1 VNIELNGKWFFF
13 IDESDNGIKNEWY
26 STKWFQNIK
35 DNKEKGEIIQ
45 VPSNFNTLKGL
56 DKYNGIVWYFLELP
70 NIPYRPMS
78 HEYSIEFEGSNYS
91 TEVWI
96 NGYKLGTHEGGS
108 IPFRF
113 EFSPK
118 ILSLTNNYLAV
129 RVNPSL
135 QKDGLPSNRCQLFNW
150 GGIFRDIRIILL
162 EKTRVYKIK
171 VNTEFKNKK
180 LDSALIKLEYSIKN
194 PQEYLDRCYL
204 EQIEPEIEYE
214 IYYLGRVIAGTPSYN
229 KALIQTGAQYINPE
243 PSPPLKHISH
253 EFTDIEEYFADNSDI
268 QQNSEDNI
276 DSEPIFTQYS
286 IEQNTNI
293 GNIEEKSNLNQCEG
307 IVNDFNN
314 IVKPK
319 KKIVDLNNLFT
330 IAIQNP
336 SLWSPESPDLY
347 EIILRLNGI
356 DEDKHIR
363 FGFRKIDI
371 KSNHIYLNNRPI
383 CLKGISLREEL
394 ISVGQNISISDRR
407 KDVIDIKTM
416 GFNAIRTISPHD
428 KSLLNIADEEGL
440 LIFEDIPLYS
450 LSNFK
455 SQKTNLLAANYIRKL
470 IKRDYNHPSVII
482 WSIGSDLPVERLE
495 CRRLLKRLVSFAQK
509 IDSTRL
515 VTYETNHYLI
525 DPLRK
530 ITKCDLSSV
539 SLSLGKNYKFIS
551 IFNFILDMIFYS
563 NRKFPLIISK
573 FGVES
578 KKGTKRAK
586 KKFSETYQM
595 LIISKIIRIL
605 NSKPYISGWFLHT
618 YRDFRSPY
626 RLNEYQQG
634 FDRNGI
640 TEEIK
645 KEKNKDKKIIGLIM
659 NQIIDV
665 KEKKTLNR
673 FFSVIANFF
682 TYILK
687 PYELFTSLIK
697 YFRKKYL
704 VRPKS
709 KKYYSQN
716 RENK

>member
-1 VNIELNGKWFFF
+1 MKKNVNIELNGKWFFF
-13 IDESDNGIKNEWY
+13 IDESDNGIKNKWY
-26 STKWFQNIK
+26 SPKWFQ
-35 DNKEKGEIIQ
+35 DNKEMGEIIQ

-78 HEYSIEFEGSNYS
+78 HEYSIEFDGSNYL

-96 NGYKLGTHEGGS
+96 NGYNLGTHEGGN
-108 IPFRF
+108 IPFRL
-113 EFSPK
+113 EFSPR
-118 ILSLTNNYLAV
+118 ILSLRTTNHLAV
-129 RVNPSL
+129 RINPSL
-135 QKDGLPSNRCQLFNW
+135 QNDSLPSNRCQLFNW
-150 GGIFRDIRIILL
+150 GGISRDVSIILL

-171 VNTEFKNKK
+171 VNTEFKNER

-243 PSPPLKHISH
+243 HSPPLKHISH
-253 EFTDIEEYFADNSDI
+253 EFTEIEKYFADISDI
-268 QQNSEDNI
+268 QQNSENLI

-286 IEQNTNI
+286 IEQDANL
-293 GNIEEKSNLNQCEG
+293 GNIEEKSNLNQCEDN
-307 IVNDFNN
+307 VNNFND
-314 IVKPK
+314 IVKPM

-330 IAIQNP
+330 IKIQNP

-347 EIILRLNGI
+347 EIILRLNGV

-371 KSNHIYLNNRPI
+371 KSNHIYLNNKPI

-407 KDVIDIKTM
+407 KVIIDIKNL

-428 KSLLNIADEEGL
+428 KALLNIADEEGL

-470 IKRDYNHPSVII
+470 IRRDYNHPSVII

-495 CRRLLKRLVSFAQK
+495 CRRLLKRLVGYAKK

-530 ITKCDLSSV
+530 ITHCDISSV

-551 IFNFILDMIFYS
+551 IFNFILDMIYHS

-578 KKGTKRAK
+578 KKGTKRTK
-586 KKFSETYQM
+586 KIYSETYQM
-595 LIISKIIRIL
+595 LIISYIIRIL
-605 NSKPYISGWFLHT
+605 NAKPYISGWFLHT

-626 RLNEYQQG
+626 KLNKYQQG
-634 FDRNGI
+634 FDRNGL

-645 KEKNKDKKIIGLIM
+645 NYDDKKLLGRIM
-659 NQIIDV
+659 NHIIDG
-665 KEKKTLNR
+665 KDTKNR
-673 FFSVIANFF
+673 YSKVLAHFFS
-682 TYILK
+682 YLLK
-687 PYELFTSLIK
+687 PYELFTSLII

-704 VRPKS
+704 IKPRS
-709 KKYYSQN
+709 LKYYSKF
-716 RENK
+716 REN

>member
-1 VNIELNGKWFFF
+1 MVNIELNGKWFFF

-26 STKWFQNIK
+26 SPKWFQNNK
-35 DNKEKGEIIQ
+35 DNKENGEIIQ
-45 VPSNFNTLKGL
+45 VPSNFNMLKGL

-78 HEYSIEFEGSNYS
+78 HEYSIEFDGSNYL
-91 TEVWI
+91 TEIWI

-113 EFSPK
+113 KFSPR
-118 ILSLTNNYLAV
+118 ILSLRTTNNLAV
-129 RVNPSL
+129 RINPSL
-135 QKDGLPSNRCQLFNW
+135 QKDSLPSNRCQLFNW
-150 GGIFRDIRIILL
+150 GGIFRDVRIILL

-171 VNTEFKNKK
+171 VNTEFKDKK

-214 IYYLGRVIAGTPSYN
+214 IYYLGHFFAGTPQYN
-229 KALIQTGAQYINPE
+229 KVLIQTGAQYINPE

-253 EFTDIEEYFADNSDI
+253 EFTEIEKYFADISDI
-268 QQNSEDNI
+268 QQIPEENI
-276 DSEPIFTQYS
+276 DSDPIFTQYS
-286 IEQNTNI
+286 IEQNVNL
-293 GNIEEKSNLNQCEG
+293 GNIEEKSNLNQCKDN
-307 IVNDFNN
+307 VNEFNN
-314 IVKPK
+314 IIKPM

-330 IAIQNP
+330 ITIQNP

-383 CLKGISLREEL
+383 CLKGISLREES
-394 ISVGQNISISDRR
+394 ISVGQNISISERR
-407 KDVIDIKTM
+407 KDIIAIKTM

-428 KSLLNIADEEGL
+428 ENLMNIADEEGL
-440 LIFEDIPLYS
+440 LIYEDIPIYS

-455 SQKTNLLAANYIRKL
+455 NQKTNLLASNYIQTL
-470 IKRDYNHPSVII
+470 IRRDFNHPSVII

-495 CRRLLKRLVSFAQK
+495 CRRLLKRLVSFAKK

-515 VTYETNHYLI
+515 VTYETNRYLI

-530 ITKCDLSSV
+530 HTNCDLSCV

-551 IFNFILDMIFYS
+551 IFNFILDMIYYS
-563 NRKFPLIISK
+563 NRNFPLIISK

-578 KKGTKRAK
+578 KKGTERSK
-586 KKFSETYQM
+586 KLYSETYQM
-595 LIISKIIRIL
+595 LIISYIIRIL
-605 NSKPYISGWFLHT
+605 NAKPYISGWFLHT
-618 YRDFRSPY
+618 YRDFRSPFKA
-626 RLNEYQQG
+626 NKYQQG
-634 FDRNGI
+634 FDRNGLS
-640 TEEIK
+640 EEIK
-645 KEKNKDKKIIGLIM
+645 KIDDKKLIGRLM
-659 NQIIDV
+659 NQTVDA
-665 KEKKTLNR
+665 KDTSNR
-673 FFSVIANFF
+673 FSLVLANFF
-682 TYILK
+682 SYLLK
-687 PYELFTSLIK
+687 PYELFTSLLK

-704 VRPKS
+704 LKPTVPQ
-709 KKYYSQN
+709 YYLKN
-716 RENK
+716 REN